1 MLGADDIVGG
11 DVLGGEAFLEPEKDG
26 ANVGIQ
32 VAEALKQLNGEGRFE
47 TAVAKTAENFFRSG
61 GGRGDAGSGGAG
73 RFDGGVLFD
82 AEEAVGEG
90 VGFLAGCAAADN
102 AFSETAQIFDQ
113 DDAQR
118 NGDGP
123 KLADGERLYA
133 LVGVDEAAE
142 NFGIELAVGVGDV
155 VPRDCENAR
164 VALHI
169 ARIELGQLAVKA
181 RRKIFANVAET

>member
-82 AEEAVGEG
+82 AEGAVGEG
-90 VGFLAGCAAADN
+90 VRFLWGFAA
-102 AFSETAQIFDQ
+102 Q
-113 DDAQR
+113 DEAQR

-133 LVGVDEAAE
+133 LLGVDEAAE

-169 ARIELGQLAVKA
+169 ARIE
-181 RRKIFANVAET
+181 R